1 MTDRSPHGMI
11 FLIQDVI
18 HQTKSAM
25 TYMNKFAICENDQFD
40 ILNIAYHGLTEQEVE
55 LSIESSITEVEGQ
68 LGGQL
73 RTDGLSFSHLEIFY
87 FGVFNTTERD
97 QGVISFENLLRK
109 ILENIE
115 IGEDIQIRVSII
127 DFGPLKQTVQG
138 FGKRIDKKEV
148 KLQYQ
153 NRMQIIT
160 SFNNQLDIFYEK
172 SQKDLIGDEVVHY
185 FHTELLDC
193 DELKLYQAN
202 YSKAFEISLKKKKR
216 KYLNEIHSHIER
228 TEGQHRALVESEK
241 WNSRRIPD
249 ERYTKLEKEQQ
260 YEFRLFD
267 GVRVTLEFDFEKLK
281 NEQKMRNILA
291 QLKPVLSPRLW
302 RKNYNRKQT
311 ESTKL
316 VKRQKIKLRDTI
328 PVYGLRK
335 RWVKNLHFNN
345 RGQYK

>member
-1 MTDRSPHGMI
+1 MI
-11 FLIQDVI
+11 
-18 HQTKSAM
+18 
-25 TYMNKFAICENDQFD
+25 QF
-40 ILNIAYHGLTEQEVE
+40 
-55 LSIESSITEVEGQ
+55 ESSITEVEGQ

-73 RTDGLSFSHLEIFY
+73 GDDGLSFSHLEIFY
-87 FGVFNTTERD
+87 FGVFYTTEEDKR
-97 QGVISFENLLRK
+97 VISFENLLRK

-153 NRMQIIT
+153 NRRQIIT

-202 YSKAFEISLKKKKR
+202 YSRAFEILLKKKKR
-216 KYLNEIHSHIER
+216 KYLNEIHYHIEW
-228 TEGQHRALVESEK
+228 TEGQHRALAESEK

-249 ERYTKLEKEQQ
+249 EQRRSRTATTT
-260 YEFRLFD
+260 
-267 GVRVTLEFDFEKLK
+267 V
-281 NEQKMRNILA
+281 A
-291 QLKPVLSPRLW
+291 
-302 RKNYNRKQT
+302 
-311 ESTKL
+311 
-316 VKRQKIKLRDTI
+316 
-328 PVYGLRK
+328 
-335 RWVKNLHFNN
+335 
-345 RGQYK
+345 